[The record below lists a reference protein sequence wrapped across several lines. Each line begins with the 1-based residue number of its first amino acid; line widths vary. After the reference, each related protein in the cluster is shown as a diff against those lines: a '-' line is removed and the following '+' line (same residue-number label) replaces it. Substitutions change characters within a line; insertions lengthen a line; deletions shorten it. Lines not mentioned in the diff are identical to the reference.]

1 MTGASHP
8 LPQERPVQLWVE
20 GALLHTFYCTP
31 RDLAELAV
39 GFLSDRGLLRPG
51 CLPTVTQS
59 QGEPWSLRAE
69 LDGPP
74 LTPPEPVPWRPVP
87 LTEVSAMA
95 REAMEQTPLRRQSGG
110 VHAAALCWQG
120 GLLVREDVA
129 RHNAVDKAVGAG
141 IIRGVDPAAAVLFTT
156 GRLSHEML
164 AKAARLGIP
173 VAATMKYPTDLGVA
187 LASRKGM
194 CVVGMVL
201 SPAPVVYSGG
211 WRLCLE

>member
-74 LTPPEPVPWRPVP
+74 LTPPNPVPWRPIP
-87 LTEVSAMA
+87 LTEVSALA
-95 REAMEQTPLRRQSGG
+95 R
-110 VHAAALCWQG
+110 AAQAHPPQVG
-120 GLLVREDVA
+120 RIHQA
-129 RHNAVDKAVGAG
+129 RPPRPD
-141 IIRGVDPAAAVLFTT
+141 
-156 GRLSHEML
+156 
-164 AKAARLGIP
+164 
-173 VAATMKYPTDLGVA
+173 
-187 LASRKGM
+187 
-194 CVVGMVL
+194 
-201 SPAPVVYSGG
+201 
-211 WRLCLE
+211 